1 MDIQA
6 NAVESREFAEAIRN
20 ACVQAALDGYQN
32 AAIAGLCHEGA
43 WEAAINAI
51 QMLDLDAV
59 IQQHEEEQR

>member
-1 MDIQA
+1 MGVQVNELERRKI
-6 NAVESREFAEAIRN
+6 AEATRD
-20 ACVQAALDGYQN
+20 ACVQAALDSYQD

>member
-1 MDIQA
+1 MSAQTDEIERQ
-6 NAVESREFAEAIRN
+6 ELAEAIRN